1 MAFTKITGKTGVY
14 RHTATQ
20 FVVHEV
26 YNLEQLVASNGVF
39 VEWADGAWKWAAG
52 RDFRD
57 LLSCFSCTTLES
69 VCAALDNEFS
79 DLGTKVFTDPLG
91 QYPIYY
97 PLIVDSGRI
106 KGAPVAKTGPKI
118 FALVNNLHAGSGR
131 SLQGE
136 EGQSKWGFKYVS
148 EYVHTHGAA
157 AQGSGS
163 TTRANNTIDSVKTA
177 AGPTLR
183 TAPCRLAADATSL
196 YGTGVVAIPLGMTW
210 DAFVDLLI
218 SKLEHG
224 DRSEVKTKCHE
235 MMDPMVVKLKAAVPL
250 PYMYVPVEITSTGVY
265 VVLPHAARNMVLD
278 AGAKNTLDHKRIL
291 AMPLRGGVYFDD
303 YGLMHTSD
311 VWLTP
316 AKRFDSGLDWV
327 HGPGDALSATGT
339 GNLTTVATAASLEGV
354 GTVRVKSID
363 GVKVERI
370 LGGIAGGMLSDTG
383 EQTQTIGASYTAVQL
398 SQLWNDTF
406 VFSVDAA
413 GMARGVVAGTG
424 LPESDAV
431 WQQRLESYSGPPE
444 HANATQLTT
453 WDTHG
458 LSAGVGMMILLA
470 SLDGGKTDAA
480 WLQIL
485 WASKQRGI
493 PVWVAN
499 TYGGG
504 PTKIAQSDAAPG
516 TLL

>member
-57 LLSCFSCTTLES
+57 LLSYFSCTTLES

-79 DLGTKVFTDPLG
+79 DFGTKVITDPLG
-91 QYPIYY
+91 RYPIFY
-97 PLIVDSGRI
+97 PLIVDGGRVG
-106 KGAPVAKTGPKI
+106 GAPVAKTGPKI

-136 EGQSKWGFKYVS
+136 EGQSKWGSRNTYQH
-148 EYVHTHGAA
+148 VHTHGAA

-177 AGPTLR
+177 GGPTLR
-183 TAPCRLAADATSL
+183 GASCGLAADATLL

-218 SKLEHG
+218 SKLAHS
-224 DRSEVKTKCHE
+224 DKSEVRAKCHE
-235 MMDPMVVKLKAAVPL
+235 TMDPMVVKLKAAVPL

-278 AGAKNTLDHKRIL
+278 TWVAGNLDHKRIL

-316 AKRFDSGLDWV
+316 AQQFASGLDWMY
-327 HGPGDALSATGT
+327 GPGNALSATGT
-339 GNLTTVATAASLEGV
+339 GNLTSVATAASLAGV

-363 GVKVERI
+363 GVKIERI

-383 EQTQTIGASYTAVQL
+383 EQTQTLGASYTAAQL
-398 SQLWNDTF
+398 SQLWNDAF
-406 VFSVDAA
+406 VFSADAP
-413 GMARGVVAGTG
+413 GLARGVVAGTG
-424 LPESDAV
+424 LPESDAA
-431 WQQRLESYSGPPE
+431 WRQRLENYSDGPE
-444 HANATQLTT
+444 NANATQLTT

-480 WLQIL
+480 WLQVL
-485 WASKQRGI
+485 WPSKQRGI
-493 PVWVAN
+493 PTWVAN
-499 TYGGG
+499 TLGGG
-504 PTKIAQSDAAPG
+504 PTKIAQSAAAPG
-516 TLL
+516 ALL